1 MKYLKRKQKGQGIVE
16 YALLLAFIVGI
27 AMMLNGSNL
36 GGAVKGVFD
45 DVAMVLA
52 GGEEFDLSTPE
63 GRKAADVAKMKTIAD
78 ALRASFKAKDN
89 NDTEN
94 TRFKMEKNYVQV
106 AVFAD
111 GTTDIYVDGYGSGS
125 GGWVSRNPNLSV
137 YGDAFAQKFDLSSLK
152 VNYTDADSAWK
163 DGYIVMY
170 DTNNKDEI
178 TYKPLTSGDYNAY
191 KTGGVYTGSGWW
203 SKSNIKDSALQ

>member
-1 MKYLKRKQKGQGIVE
+1 
-16 YALLLAFIVGI
+16 
-27 AMMLNGSNL
+27 MMLNGTNL
-36 GGAVKGVFD
+36 GSAVKGVFD

-94 TRFKMEKNYVQV
+94 TRFKMAKNYVQV

-111 GTTDIYVDGYGSGS
+111 GTTDIFVDGK
-125 GGWVSRNPNLSV
+125 GWVSRDPDLAV
-137 YGDAFAQKFDLSSLK
+137 YGDAFAQKFDLSSMK

>member
-1 MKYLKRKQKGQGIVE
+1 MLKRLRTITKQKGQGIVE

-52 GGEEFDLSTPE
+52 GGEEFDLNTPE
-63 GRKAADVAKMKTIAD
+63 GRHDADVAKMKTIAD
-78 ALRASFKAKDN
+78 ALRASFKANNN

-94 TRFKMEKNYVQV
+94 TRLKMAKNYVQV

-111 GTTDIYVDGYGSGS
+111 GTTDIFVDGK
-125 GGWVSRNPNLSV
+125 GWVSRDLDLAV

-191 KTGGVYTGSGWW
+191 KTGDVYTGSGWW

>member
-1 MKYLKRKQKGQGIVE
+1 MFLKKIGNRKGQGIVE

-45 DVAMVLA
+45 DVAMLLA
-52 GGEEFDLSTPE
+52 GGEEFDFSTPE
-63 GRKAADVAKMKTIAD
+63 GRHDADVAKMKTIAD
-78 ALRASFKAKDN
+78 ALRASFKANNN

-94 TRFKMEKNYVQV
+94 TRLKMAKYYVQV

-111 GTTDIYVDGYGSGS
+111 GTTDIFVDGK
-125 GGWVSRNPNLSV
+125 GWVSRDPDLAV
-137 YGDAFAQKFDLSSLK
+137 YGDAFAQKFDLSSMK

-170 DTNNKDEI
+170 DTHNKDEI

>member
-1 MKYLKRKQKGQGIVE
+1 MVKALKCLKRKQKGQGIVE
-16 YALLLAFIVGI
+16 YALLLAFIVGL
-27 AMMLNGSNL
+27 AMMLNGANL

-78 ALRASFKAKDN
+78 ALRASFKAKNN

-111 GTTDIYVDGYGSGS
+111 GTTDIFVDGK
-125 GGWVSRNPNLSV
+125 GWVSRDPDLAV
-137 YGDAFAQKFDLSSLK
+137 YGDAFAQKFDLSSMK